1 MSSKIVE
8 AVYRP
13 ERNRHQLELNGERSA
28 RELTIMGS
36 CFSATWATVKLL
48 DRSVFRRNANSL

>member
-1 MSSKIVE
+1 MSSKIVD

-28 RELTIMGS
+28 RESRMMGS
-36 CFSATWATVKLL
+36 CFSATWATVKPLVRCTGL
-48 DRSVFRRNANSL
+48 IRGNE